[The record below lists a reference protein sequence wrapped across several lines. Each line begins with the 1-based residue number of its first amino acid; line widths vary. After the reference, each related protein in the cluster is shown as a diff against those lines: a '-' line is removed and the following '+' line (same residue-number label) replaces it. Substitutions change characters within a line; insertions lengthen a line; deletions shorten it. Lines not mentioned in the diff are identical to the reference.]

1 MYYLGTRN
9 VALQQNTR
17 LRVLQGP
24 DFPSYR
30 LVDGRIEQPSCVDF
44 DPFPENNNFEFSL
57 SLNEAQSIEDVKI
70 HFIYEGI
77 YNFVYLPKG

>member
-1 MYYLGTRN
+1 MFYPGTGN

-44 DPFPENNNFEFSL
+44 DPFPDNNNFEFTL
-57 SLNEAQSIEDVKI
+57 SFNEAESIGDVRI
-70 HFIYEGI
+70 YFDYQGTCMNNFIY
-77 YNFVYLPKG
+77 